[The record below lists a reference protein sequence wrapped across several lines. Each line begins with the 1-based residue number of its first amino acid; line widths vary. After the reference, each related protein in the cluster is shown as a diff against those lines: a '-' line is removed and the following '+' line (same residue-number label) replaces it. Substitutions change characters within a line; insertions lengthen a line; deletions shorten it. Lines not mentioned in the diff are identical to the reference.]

1 MKKVIVQ
8 IAVVACVFCC
18 ALNSKSEAASLH
30 VNLGGN
36 NHLVLDLP
44 GPDHH
49 EKHHVKP
56 QPKAHCC
63 HHEHK
68 VHNDKMKKPHRAV
81 ADNRKGNCH
90 HGR

>member
-36 NHLVLDLP
+36 NHLVLDLN
-44 GPDHH
+44 GH
-49 EKHHVKP
+49 KHHVKP
-56 QPKAHCC
+56 HKKLPPKPHCC
-63 HHEHK
+63 HHVNK
-68 VHNDKMKKPHRAV
+68 KKMQHRV
-81 ADNRKGNCH
+81 AINRKGSH
-90 HGR
+90 RHGH

>member
-18 ALNSKSEAASLH
+18 ALNSKSEAACLH

-44 GPDHH
+44 GHDC
-49 EKHHVKP
+49 HVKP
-56 QPKAHCC
+56 HKKLPPKPHCC
-63 HHEHK
+63 HHD
-68 VHNDKMKKPHRAV
+68 NKMKKPHHPVAV
-81 ADNRKGNCH
+81 NRKGNH
-90 HGR
+90 RHGH